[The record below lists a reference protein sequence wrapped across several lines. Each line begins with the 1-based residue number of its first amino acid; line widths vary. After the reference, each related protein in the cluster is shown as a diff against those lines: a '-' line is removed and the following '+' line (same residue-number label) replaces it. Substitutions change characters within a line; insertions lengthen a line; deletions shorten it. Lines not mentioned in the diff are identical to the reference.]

1 VAQNIAGRES
11 GLASVNQ
18 MILVQVLKNVIFQE
32 IKLDNKPFLAPNP

>member
-18 MILVQVLKNVIFQE
+18 MILVQVLKKCNFPR
-32 IKLDNKPFLAPNP
+32 D